1 MYIYI
6 CVHETYNDL
15 KLCYVYVSNQFAL
28 IHYCCTASTETTS
41 TVPGV
46 VATLPSTSASE
57 NQSEILNRSK
67 EPTK

>member
-6 CVHETYNDL
+6 CVHETYNNL
-15 KLCYVYVSNQFAL
+15 KLGYIYVSNQFAL

-41 TVPGV
+41 TVPGAV
-46 VATLPSTSASE
+46 TILPITSASG